1 MRYQKRKEN
10 VMIQK
15 IERKSNGRYELEEVP
30 AKINEII
37 DVLNEL
43 TRNDAVLVNQMP
55 ENTISLFDMLKD
67 ISSDRYYDNCVEK
80 PASIYDGIKCP
91 ICGSTHFVVG
101 PSVSTCVYYPPIIK
115 DGVNINPDRNKCTT
129 SYECC
134 NCGNRWSE

>member
-1 MRYQKRKEN
+1 
-10 VMIQK
+10 MIQK
-15 IERKSNGRYELEEVP
+15 LERKSNGCYELAEVP

-43 TRNDAVLVNQMP
+43 IRDDAVIVGQLPV
-55 ENTISLFDMLKD
+55 TSADLFDTPKD
-67 ISSDRYYDNCVEK
+67 MSINACIDNNVYK

-91 ICGSTHFVVG
+91 KCGSTHFMVG

-129 SYECC
+129 QYECLEC
-134 NCGNRWSE
+134 RHAWSE